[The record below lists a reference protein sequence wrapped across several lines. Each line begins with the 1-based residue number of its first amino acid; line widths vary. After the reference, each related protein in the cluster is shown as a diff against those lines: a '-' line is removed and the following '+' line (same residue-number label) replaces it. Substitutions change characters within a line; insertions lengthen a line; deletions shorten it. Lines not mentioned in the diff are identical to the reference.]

1 MIANCISRLISPTFL
16 LLMCTIF
23 AVSYSKRAERTVS
36 QIPLQDTIFSKF
48 DRDEKWIEWG
58 SLYWSKG
65 ARCVSQSPNPNS
77 HEVHEVEQ
85 FIPDIVCQPF
95 CVISRV
101 KSFIFTWAKE
111 REDKKN
117 LSSKLDELLDQ
128 MQSPDLS
135 RSISKCANVDAIFI
149 CHVGQRKKR
158 QLNIWGQCSRKMDF
172 LTGWFSEGT
181 TGSIFS
187 SERNSS
193 EYFWNSVFWG
203 KWDVDEYH
211 FTNRRECF
219 HTKGII

>member
-1 MIANCISRLISPTFL
+1 MHYLCCIILQKGWENCFTNSPTRHHFFQIWSWREMDRVGVTLLIKGSTLCKPITKPEFSRGPRGRAVHTRHSLPTFL
-16 LLMCTIF
+16 RHFTSKELCFFM
-23 AVSYSKRAERTVS
+23 SKRKRR
-36 QIPLQDTIFSKF
+36 Q
-48 DRDEKWIEWG
+48 
-58 SLYWSKG
+58 
-65 ARCVSQSPNPNS
+65 N
-77 HEVHEVEQ
+77 
-85 FIPDIVCQPF
+85 
-95 CVISRV
+95 
-101 KSFIFTWAKE
+101 
-111 REDKKN
+111 N

-187 SERNSS
+187 SERKSS